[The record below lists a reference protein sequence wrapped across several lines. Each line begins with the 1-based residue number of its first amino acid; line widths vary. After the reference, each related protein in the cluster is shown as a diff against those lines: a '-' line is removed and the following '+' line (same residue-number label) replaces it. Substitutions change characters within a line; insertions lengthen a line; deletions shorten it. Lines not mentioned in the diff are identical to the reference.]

1 MQIIND
7 YGVNNIFETTFSTQ
21 SNKKSEENRA
31 LSFDT
36 VSISDAAMQAYVDSK
51 AASAENE
58 NKSEDNP
65 TEQFKKQF
73 NSYRGNGIFSE
84 DDSVSKDNSV
94 EGPEKAQQAEEEEKI
109 SKTVPELER
118 KIKDLTEKLEAVM
131 SSNMPEHEKDMMA
144 NQIHK
149 ELEELQSQLNAYKQ
163 AEKAMASAQ

>member
-7 YGVNNIFETTFSTQ
+7 YGINNVFETTFSAQ
-21 SNKKSEENRA
+21 SHKKSEENQA
-31 LSFDT
+31 STFDT
-36 VSISDAAMQAYVDSK
+36 ISISDAALQAYANSK
-51 AASAENE
+51 AASITDENE
-58 NKSEDNP
+58 SGDNLF
-65 TEQFKKQF
+65 EQFKKQF
-73 NSYRGNGIFSE
+73 NSYRGKGIFSE

-94 EGPEKAQQAEEEEKI
+94 DGAENAQHTEEEKI
-109 SKTVPELER
+109 SKTVSELER

-163 AEKAMASAQ
+163 AEKALKSA